1 MKWYKYDIKNL
12 SYDEYSK
19 WYSLMSEKKQRRVDS
34 FRFETDKKL
43 TVVGDMLARKAISD
57 LCSVSFDSIV
67 LKTGEHGKPYVED
80 LSVHFN
86 ISHSGDM
93 VVCAV
98 DDKPV
103 GIDIESIRKVN
114 LRVAKRV
121 CTNEELVSVFGDIP
135 EKDDFYDV
143 SDPDV
148 LKRFFELWTAKEAC
162 AKCSGIG
169 IAGIKAAV
177 DMSRVERF
185 CFDDYIVSIYR

>member
-67 LKTGEHGKPYVED
+67 LKTGEHGKPY
-80 LSVHFN
+80 
-86 ISHSGDM
+86 
-93 VVCAV
+93 V